1 MTLLEIAGM
10 AVALIGI
17 VIAAVCTFAPLAG
30 FTEDADEADAQN
42 AQFRRT
48 DGE

>member
-1 MTLLEIAGM
+1 MTWPEIIGSALAIFALVVA
-10 AVALIGI
+10 AVA
-17 VIAAVCTFAPLAG
+17 TFAPLAG
-30 FTEDADEADAQN
+30 FTEDVDEADAQN